1 MKLSFPIICIS
12 LVTVGI
18 VMWFSSVAHF
28 ISYLI
33 GLFTGGAF
41 ILLTIRKIGLK
52 GKRSIVWDELFT
64 KITKYKARIINI
76 DNQKPDTSDTN
87 ISVKVFNSGDD
98 EKDIIEALTK
108 QLNLP
113 MVLAREA
120 TSYVRKNFGQQN
132 LEGKISEALKFID
145 QNQVR

>member
-1 MKLSFPIICIS
+1 L
-12 LVTVGI
+12 LI
-18 VMWFSSVAHF
+18 V
-28 ISYLI
+28 
-33 GLFTGGAF
+33 
-41 ILLTIRKIGLK
+41 RKIGVK
-52 GKRSIVWDELFT
+52 GKRSLVWDELFT

-113 MVLAREA
+113 MALAREA
-120 TSYVRKNFGQQN
+120 TCYVRKNFGQQN
-132 LEGKISEALKFID
+132 LESKISEALKFID